1 MSITGVWYHCTFSFI
16 YYKNK
21 RRLESQ
27 RSEYDCKPTFIR
39 VLDNFERF
47 VTASSL
53 LTLIFTVNEFI
64 TSNSRNKVF
73 AINVTEPVHLLY
85 MFISRRPSA
94 LPFLWLYPIFW
105 KVSGVL
111 RIKWKFNF
119 TGKSRF
125 NLLLHKKKSILF
137 HNFNSFF
144 GCSSFIFWCFNLIYR
159 K

>member
-64 TSNSRNKVF
+64 TRSLHNKRHRACSSVVHVYQSETQCF
-73 AINVTEPVHLLY
+73 AFSMALSHLLK
-85 MFISRRPSA
+85 SLWRSA
-94 LPFLWLYPIFW
+94 YKMKIQLHW
-105 KVSGVL
+105 KVK
-111 RIKWKFNF
+111 I
-119 TGKSRF
+119 
-125 NLLLHKKKSILF
+125 
-137 HNFNSFF
+137 
-144 GCSSFIFWCFNLIYR
+144 
-159 K
+159 

>member
-1 MSITGVWYHCTFSFI
+1 MSITGVWHHCTFSFI

-27 RSEYDCKPTFIR
+27 RSEYDCKPTFIP

-73 AINVTEPVHLLY
+73 AINVTESVHLLY
-85 MFISRRPSA
+85 MYISRRPSA

-125 NLLLHKKKSILF
+125 NLLLQKKKNQYYSI
-137 HNFNSFF
+137 
-144 GCSSFIFWCFNLIYR
+144 ILIVFLGAAVSYFDVST
-159 K
+159 

>member
-53 LTLIFTVNEFI
+53 RTLIFTVNEFI

-94 LPFLWLYPIFW
+94 LPFLWLYPIF
-105 KVSGVL
+105 
-111 RIKWKFNF
+111 
-119 TGKSRF
+119 
-125 NLLLHKKKSILF
+125 
-137 HNFNSFF
+137 
-144 GCSSFIFWCFNLIYR
+144 
-159 K
+159 